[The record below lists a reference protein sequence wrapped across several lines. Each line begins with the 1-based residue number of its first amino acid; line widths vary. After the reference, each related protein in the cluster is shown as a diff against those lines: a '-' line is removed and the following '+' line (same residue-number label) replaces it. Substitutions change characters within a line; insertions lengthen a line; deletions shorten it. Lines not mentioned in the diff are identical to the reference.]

1 MSSSYRLNSRRPPLA
16 IVYLLVGV
24 VLILYPEMSSKLF
37 CWGVGILSLL
47 YAAAGFWRFSRARRE
62 GILLRGECTVA
73 LLLTV
78 LGAVCL
84 LFPQTILSFLPF
96 TLGCLLLLVG
106 LMKAPSAWQAVRER
120 LPMAWFTVLL
130 AVVPLVLGG
139 VLFFNPFA
147 AVKTVVLFFGVSLT
161 AAGVCDLIDLYFTH
175 RN

>member
-1 MSSSYRLNSRRPPLA
+1 MSSSYRLNRRRPSIA
-16 IVYLLVGV
+16 VVYLLVGA

-37 CWGVGILSLL
+37 CWGVGALALF

-73 LLLTV
+73 ILLAV

-106 LMKAPSAWQAVRER
+106 LMKLPSAWYAVRER

-130 AVVPLVLGG
+130 ALVPLLLGG

-147 AVKTVVLFFGVSLT
+147 AVKSVVLFFGISLA
-161 AAGVCDLIDLYFTH
+161 AAGICDLIDLYFT
-175 RN
+175 RRG